1 VSTLQARS
9 TVQQPS
15 IVGSDLRRFANLTW
29 TLAVTDWKLRFYG
42 SALGYVWTLA
52 RPFLF
57 FAVIYFVFTEI
68 VGLDKSVENYAV
80 YILFALVI
88 FQFFG
93 EATGNCVNCLVT
105 RENLLR
111 KMRFPRLV
119 IPLSVV
125 LTALMNLTM
134 TLIVA
139 VAFAVVS
146 GAYPAA
152 LWLELPL
159 LVAVVAILATGV
171 GLLLS
176 ALFVRYRDVQPIWEV
191 ATQMLFY
198 ASPILYVS
206 TLVPEDYRQVYLMNP
221 LAAVMTQIRH
231 AVIDPGAPTA
241 AAEIG
246 GAAWL
251 LIPAAIVVFLFA
263 LGLWVF
269 SREAPRIAENL

>member
-1 VSTLQARS
+1 VSVTSETAPQR
-9 TVQQPS
+9 PS
-15 IVGSDLRRFANLTW
+15 LIGSDARRFWSLTW
-29 TLAVTDWKLRFYG
+29 TLAFTDWKLRFYG

-68 VGLDKSVENYAV
+68 IGLDKSVKNYGV
-80 YILFALVI
+80 YILFALVL
-88 FQFFG
+88 FQFFA

-125 LTALMNLTM
+125 LTALLNLAM
-134 TLIVA
+134 TLVVA
-139 VAFAVVS
+139 VIFAVAS
-146 GAYPAA
+146 GVYPGWG
-152 LWLELPL
+152 WLELPVLVL
-159 LVAVVAILATGV
+159 LTAMLATGL

-191 ATQMLFY
+191 VTQMLFY

-206 TLVPEDYRQVYLMNP
+206 TLVPETYQQVYLCNP
-221 LAAVMTQIRH
+221 LAAVLTEMRH
-231 AVIDPGAPTA
+231 AVVDPSAPHVSDA
-241 AAEIG
+241 IG
-246 GAAWL
+246 GAEHL
-251 LIPAAIVVFLFA
+251 LVPLGIV
-263 LGLWVF
+263 LGIFVLGAWVF
-269 SREAPRIAENL
+269 GREAPRIAENL

>member
-1 VSTLQARS
+1 VSVTSETAPQR
-9 TVQQPS
+9 PS
-15 IVGSDLRRFANLTW
+15 LIGSDARRFWSLTW
-29 TLAVTDWKLRFYG
+29 TLAFTDWKLRFYG

-68 VGLDKSVENYAV
+68 IGLDKSVKNYGV
-80 YILFALVI
+80 YILFALVL
-88 FQFFG
+88 FQFFA

-125 LTALMNLTM
+125 LTALLNLAM
-134 TLIVA
+134 TLVVA
-139 VAFAVVS
+139 VIFAVAS
-146 GAYPAA
+146 GVYPGWG
-152 LWLELPL
+152 WLELPVLVL
-159 LVAVVAILATGV
+159 LTAMLATGL

-191 ATQMLFY
+191 VTQMLFY

-206 TLVPEDYRQVYLMNP
+206 TLVPETYQQVYLCNP
-221 LAAVMTQIRH
+221 LAAVLTEMRH
-231 AVIDPGAPTA
+231 AVVDPSAPHVSDA
-241 AAEIG
+241 IG
-246 GAAWL
+246 GAANL
-251 LIPAAIVVFLFA
+251 LVPLGIV
-263 LGLWVF
+263 LGIFVLGAWVF
-269 SREAPRIAENL
+269 GREAPRIAENL